1 MWTTLLCLGLF
12 REELQFRMDKSEY
25 NLKIEELKTAMHA
38 HDFEKAVDV
47 ADSLDI
53 KKIRDNN
60 LLSLIADAYELTGD
74 NEQAKKILLMA
85 YENTNTGRQLA
96 YRLCL
101 ISIKLKEL
109 DEANEFYQDFIEM
122 APRDSARFILKY
134 KMAKAKKKPVE
145 ELIKILEDYVN
156 IDMEEKWAYEL
167 AKLYDV
173 AGEGEKCVNMCD
185 EISLWFAEG
194 KYVVKAMDL
203 KKKYESLTSTQQDNY
218 NKKSE
223 NKSKEQEEKK
233 ASTQELMDKIMEKTS
248 IKSRIDE
255 AVKEANERKAESK
268 TIEEVTGTEKN
279 IDKIKAVG
287 KEAADTESFDFPEI
301 NESVVE
307 EIKPYDDIEGATI
320 DVNSMTHPQE
330 VEEIKIPGISD
341 DLNELESDSSD
352 KAEAEKEDV
361 VAKTDKEK
369 KRLKLRP
376 FSVKPKKTENP
387 LKEDKK
393 VEAPV
398 NAKVPLEEDEDFKLI
413 NPDDVSKVE
422 EPVIDDLG
430 EDTTETVDMEFDE
443 DMDMVMKSDEEKEDI
458 LNVDD
463 VEDILH
469 QLQARGILKAETVN
483 SAVSIIEN
491 VRETKKE
498 SKEEKPDEKD
508 VSTLDRWQEDNVE
521 VEKPLEKEQTSVED
535 NTSDNEKKEQTSV
548 EDNTSDNEEN
558 KASQVEIPDLEE
570 IPDEVEDL
578 PEEPEKEEV
587 EITENQDASE
597 LEVIESQE
605 EEPEVD
611 IEKIAESIPDIEEIQ
626 VAEEAQPEEIPS
638 EQEVA
643 ENVQKEASE
652 TAEDL
657 GKTAIFTIPK
667 ADIETGNNTGEVVV
681 DEELPNIDAPEID
694 LETGIP
700 EQDLCE
706 DTKNAEES
714 TENENAES
722 VDAEKSESA
731 ENEEAVQEEPAQ
743 DNSIDLDIH
752 STKDLSAKVEVISG
766 TDWEQPE
773 YEEKLEEEEEQ
784 LEGAKE
790 EAEEGT
796 PERTSEGELLNRI
809 LNKNNEEIPE
819 PELVATEEELSVFK
833 NFFNVEGL
841 EDNIQEVVKELIA
854 GYTPNG
860 KSTDGNVVI
869 LGEEKTGKTSLAV
882 EIIKLVN
889 KKRGRR
895 NRRLAKIDATALNKR
910 GFRNSLNKLLG
921 SDLIVENAEKLG
933 AMILSEVVDVSG
945 MFTDD
950 MLIILEGETE
960 PMEKMLKDSPRLS
973 KVFNHVIRIKQ
984 YDIKE
989 WVEYGKRYA
998 KDKGYVMEELA
1009 SLAFYK
1015 AIDDYFGEHK
1025 GIGRADVEKLVDTA
1039 IANSHKLGR
1048 KLSGLFSSNKND
1060 DGLYI
1065 LIESDFIF

>member
-1 MWTTLLCLGLF
+1 
-12 REELQFRMDKSEY
+12 MDKSEY

-167 AKLYDV
+167 AKLYDI

-268 TIEEVTGTEKN
+268 TIEEVTDTEKN
-279 IDKIKAVG
+279 IDKIKVVG

-301 NESVVE
+301 NESAVE

-398 NAKVPLEEDEDFKLI
+398 NAKVTLEEDKDFKLI

-498 SKEEKPDEKD
+498 SKEEKPDEKE

-587 EITENQDASE
+587 ETTENQDASE

-626 VAEEAQPEEIPS
+626 LAEEAQPEEIPS

-681 DEELPNIDAPEID
+681 DEELPNIDEPEID

-700 EQDLCE
+700 EPDLGK

-722 VDAEKSESA
+722 VDAEKSEST

-743 DNSIDLDIH
+743 DNSINLDIH

-784 LEGAKE
+784 LEVAKE

-1025 GIGRADVEKLVDTA
+1025 GIGRADVEKIVDTA

>member
-1 MWTTLLCLGLF
+1 
-12 REELQFRMDKSEY
+12 MDKSEY

-167 AKLYDV
+167 AKLYDI

-626 VAEEAQPEEIPS
+626 VAEEAQPEENPS

-743 DNSIDLDIH
+743 DNSINLDIH

-784 LEGAKE
+784 LEVAKE

>member
-1 MWTTLLCLGLF
+1 
-12 REELQFRMDKSEY
+12 MDKSEY

-167 AKLYDV
+167 AKLYDI

-233 ASTQELMDKIMEKTS
+233 KIQKEWDSVNKIMEKTS

-398 NAKVPLEEDEDFKLI
+398 NANVPLEEDEDFKLI

-498 SKEEKPDEKD
+498 SKEEKPDEKE

-535 NTSDNEKKEQTSV
+535 NTSDNEEKEQTSV

-587 EITENQDASE
+587 ETTENQDASE

-743 DNSIDLDIH
+743 DNSINLDIH

-784 LEGAKE
+784 LEVAKE

>member
-1 MWTTLLCLGLF
+1 
-12 REELQFRMDKSEY
+12 MDKSEY

-167 AKLYDV
+167 AKLYDI

-255 AVKEANERKAESK
+255 AVKEVNERKAESK
-268 TIEEVTGTEKN
+268 TIEEVTDTEKN

-301 NESVVE
+301 NESAVE

-398 NAKVPLEEDEDFKLI
+398 NAKVTLEEDKDFKLI

-498 SKEEKPDEKD
+498 SKEEKPDEKE

-521 VEKPLEKEQTSVED
+521 VEKPFEKEQTSVED

-587 EITENQDASE
+587 ETTENQDASE

-626 VAEEAQPEEIPS
+626 LAEEAQPEEIPS

-681 DEELPNIDAPEID
+681 DEELPNIDEPEID

-700 EQDLCE
+700 EPDLGK

-722 VDAEKSESA
+722 VDAEKSEST

-743 DNSIDLDIH
+743 DNSINLDIH

-784 LEGAKE
+784 LEVAKE

>member
-1 MWTTLLCLGLF
+1 
-12 REELQFRMDKSEY
+12 MDKSEY

-167 AKLYDV
+167 AKLYDI

-255 AVKEANERKAESK
+255 AVKEANERKAESE
-268 TIEEVTGTEKN
+268 TIEEVTDTEKN
-279 IDKIKAVG
+279 IDKIKVVG

-398 NAKVPLEEDEDFKLI
+398 NAKVTLEEDKDFKLI

-498 SKEEKPDEKD
+498 SKEEKPDEKE

-587 EITENQDASE
+587 ETTENQDASE

-626 VAEEAQPEEIPS
+626 LAEEAQPEEIPS
-638 EQEVA
+638 EQQVA

-681 DEELPNIDAPEID
+681 DEELPNIDEPEID

-700 EQDLCE
+700 EPDLGK

-722 VDAEKSESA
+722 VDAEKSEST
-731 ENEEAVQEEPAQ
+731 ENGEAVQEEPAQ
-743 DNSIDLDIH
+743 DNSINLDIH

-784 LEGAKE
+784 LEVAKE

>member
-1 MWTTLLCLGLF
+1 
-12 REELQFRMDKSEY
+12 MDKSEY

-535 NTSDNEKKEQTSV
+535 NTSDNEEKEQTSV

-587 EITENQDASE
+587 ETTDNQDASE

-611 IEKIAESIPDIEEIQ
+611 IVKIAESIPDIEEIQ

-667 ADIETGNNTGEVVV
+667 ADIEIGNNTGEVVV

-706 DTKNAEES
+706 DIKNAEES

-743 DNSIDLDIH
+743 DNSINLDIH

-784 LEGAKE
+784 LEVAKE

-984 YDIKE
+984 YDIRE

>member
-1 MWTTLLCLGLF
+1 
-12 REELQFRMDKSEY
+12 MDKSEY

-167 AKLYDV
+167 AKLYDI

-398 NAKVPLEEDEDFKLI
+398 NTNVPLEEDEDFKLI

-498 SKEEKPDEKD
+498 SKEEKPDEKE

-521 VEKPLEKEQTSVED
+521 VEKPLEKEQTLVED
-535 NTSDNEKKEQTSV
+535 NTSDNEEKEQTSV

-587 EITENQDASE
+587 ETTENQDASE

-700 EQDLCE
+700 EQDLGK

-722 VDAEKSESA
+722 VDAEKSEST

-743 DNSIDLDIH
+743 DNSINLDIH

-784 LEGAKE
+784 LEVAKE

>member
-1 MWTTLLCLGLF
+1 MSVIYKVITRPTDPRVPNSPKRFYPHLITLG
-12 REELQFRMDKSEY
+12 QSV
-25 NLKIEELKTAMHA
+25 NLKYIAQKMQ
-38 HDFEKAVDV
+38 DRS
-47 ADSLDI
+47 SLSVGDI
-53 KKIRDNN
+53 KSVIQNFVEKMKEQ
-60 LLSLIADAYELTGD
+60 LLEGKS
-74 NEQAKKILLMA
+74 
-85 YENTNTGRQLA
+85 
-96 YRLCL
+96 
-101 ISIKLKEL
+101 
-109 DEANEFYQDFIEM
+109 
-122 APRDSARFILKY
+122 
-134 KMAKAKKKPVE
+134 
-145 ELIKILEDYVN
+145 VN
-156 IDMEEKWAYEL
+156 IEGLGVFMLTARSKGAEL
-167 AKLYDV
+167 AKDINAKSVESVRIFFQANKELRVTKTATRAD
-173 AGEGEKCVNMCD
+173 EKLD
-185 EISLWFAEG
+185 LISLDE
-194 KYVVKAMDL
+194 YL
-203 KKKYESLTSTQQDNY
+203 KK
-218 NKKSE
+218 
-223 NKSKEQEEKK
+223 
-233 ASTQELMDKIMEKTS
+233 IS
-248 IKSRIDE
+248 I
-255 AVKEANERKAESK
+255 
-268 TIEEVTGTEKN
+268 
-279 IDKIKAVG
+279 
-287 KEAADTESFDFPEI
+287 
-301 NESVVE
+301 
-307 EIKPYDDIEGATI
+307 
-320 DVNSMTHPQE
+320 
-330 VEEIKIPGISD
+330 
-341 DLNELESDSSD
+341 
-352 KAEAEKEDV
+352 
-361 VAKTDKEK
+361 
-369 KRLKLRP
+369 
-376 FSVKPKKTENP
+376 
-387 LKEDKK
+387 
-393 VEAPV
+393 
-398 NAKVPLEEDEDFKLI
+398 
-413 NPDDVSKVE
+413 
-422 EPVIDDLG
+422 
-430 EDTTETVDMEFDE
+430 TV
-443 DMDMVMKSDEEKEDI
+443 
-458 LNVDD
+458 
-463 VEDILH
+463 
-469 QLQARGILKAETVN
+469 
-483 SAVSIIEN
+483 
-491 VRETKKE
+491 
-498 SKEEKPDEKD
+498 
-508 VSTLDRWQEDNVE
+508 
-521 VEKPLEKEQTSVED
+521 
-535 NTSDNEKKEQTSV
+535 
-548 EDNTSDNEEN
+548 
-558 KASQVEIPDLEE
+558 
-570 IPDEVEDL
+570 L

-587 EITENQDASE
+587 ETTENQDASE

-626 VAEEAQPEEIPS
+626 VAGEAQPEEIPS

-700 EQDLCE
+700 EQDLGE

-722 VDAEKSESA
+722 VDAEKSEST

-743 DNSIDLDIH
+743 DNSINLDIH

-784 LEGAKE
+784 LEVAKE
-790 EAEEGT
+790 EAEEGA

>member
-1 MWTTLLCLGLF
+1 
-12 REELQFRMDKSEY
+12 MDKSEY

-167 AKLYDV
+167 AKLYDI

-268 TIEEVTGTEKN
+268 TVEEVTGTEKN

-287 KEAADTESFDFPEI
+287 KEAADTESFDFLEI

-398 NAKVPLEEDEDFKLI
+398 NTNVPLEEDEDFKLI

-430 EDTTETVDMEFDE
+430 EDTTESVDMEFDE

-535 NTSDNEKKEQTSV
+535 NTSDNEEKEQTSV

-587 EITENQDASE
+587 ETTENQDASE

-700 EQDLCE
+700 EQDLGE

-722 VDAEKSESA
+722 VDAEKSEST
-731 ENEEAVQEEPAQ
+731 ENEEAVQ
-743 DNSIDLDIH
+743 DNSINLDIH

-784 LEGAKE
+784 LEVAKE

>member
-1 MWTTLLCLGLF
+1 
-12 REELQFRMDKSEY
+12 MDKSEY

-134 KMAKAKKKPVE
+134 KMAKANKKPVE

-167 AKLYDV
+167 AKLYDI

-255 AVKEANERKAESK
+255 AVKEANKRKAESK
-268 TIEEVTGTEKN
+268 TVEEVTGTEKN

-398 NAKVPLEEDEDFKLI
+398 NTKVPLEEDEDFKLI

-430 EDTTETVDMEFDE
+430 EDTTEPVDMEFDE

-498 SKEEKPDEKD
+498 SKEEKPDEKE

-521 VEKPLEKEQTSVED
+521 VEKPLE
-535 NTSDNEKKEQTSV
+535 KEQTSV

-587 EITENQDASE
+587 ETTENQDASE

-605 EEPEVD
+605 EEPDVD

-700 EQDLCE
+700 EQDLGE

-722 VDAEKSESA
+722 VDAEKSEST

-743 DNSIDLDIH
+743 DNSINLDIH

-784 LEGAKE
+784 LEVAKE

>member
-1 MWTTLLCLGLF
+1 
-12 REELQFRMDKSEY
+12 MDKSEY

-167 AKLYDV
+167 AKLYDI

-268 TIEEVTGTEKN
+268 TIEEVTDTEKN
-279 IDKIKAVG
+279 IDNIKVVG

-398 NAKVPLEEDEDFKLI
+398 NAKVTLEEDKDFKLI

-498 SKEEKPDEKD
+498 SKEEKPDEKE

-587 EITENQDASE
+587 ETTENQDASE

-626 VAEEAQPEEIPS
+626 LAEEAQPEEIPS

-681 DEELPNIDAPEID
+681 DEELPNIDEPEID

-700 EQDLCE
+700 EPDLGK

-722 VDAEKSESA
+722 VDAEKSEST

-743 DNSIDLDIH
+743 DNSINLDIH

-784 LEGAKE
+784 LEVAKE

-960 PMEKMLKDSPRLS
+960 PMEKMLKNSPRLS

>member
-1 MWTTLLCLGLF
+1 
-12 REELQFRMDKSEY
+12 MDKSEY

-134 KMAKAKKKPVE
+134 KMAKANKKPVE

-167 AKLYDV
+167 AKLYDI

-255 AVKEANERKAESK
+255 AVKEANKRKAESK
-268 TIEEVTGTEKN
+268 TVEEVTGTEKN

-498 SKEEKPDEKD
+498 SKEEKPDEKE

-521 VEKPLEKEQTSVED
+521 VEKPLE
-535 NTSDNEKKEQTSV
+535 KEQTSV

-587 EITENQDASE
+587 ETTENQDASE

-722 VDAEKSESA
+722 VDAEKSEST
-731 ENEEAVQEEPAQ
+731 ENEEAVQEELAQ
-743 DNSIDLDIH
+743 DNSINLDIH

-784 LEGAKE
+784 LEVAKE

>member
-1 MWTTLLCLGLF
+1 
-12 REELQFRMDKSEY
+12 
-25 NLKIEELKTAMHA
+25 
-38 HDFEKAVDV
+38 
-47 ADSLDI
+47 
-53 KKIRDNN
+53 
-60 LLSLIADAYELTGD
+60 
-74 NEQAKKILLMA
+74 
-85 YENTNTGRQLA
+85 
-96 YRLCL
+96 
-101 ISIKLKEL
+101 
-109 DEANEFYQDFIEM
+109 
-122 APRDSARFILKY
+122 
-134 KMAKAKKKPVE
+134 
-145 ELIKILEDYVN
+145 
-156 IDMEEKWAYEL
+156 
-167 AKLYDV
+167 
-173 AGEGEKCVNMCD
+173 
-185 EISLWFAEG
+185 
-194 KYVVKAMDL
+194 
-203 KKKYESLTSTQQDNY
+203 
-218 NKKSE
+218 
-223 NKSKEQEEKK
+223 
-233 ASTQELMDKIMEKTS
+233 
-248 IKSRIDE
+248 
-255 AVKEANERKAESK
+255 
-268 TIEEVTGTEKN
+268 
-279 IDKIKAVG
+279 
-287 KEAADTESFDFPEI
+287 
-301 NESVVE
+301 
-307 EIKPYDDIEGATI
+307 
-320 DVNSMTHPQE
+320 MTHPQE

-535 NTSDNEKKEQTSV
+535 NTSDNE
-548 EDNTSDNEEN
+548 EN

-587 EITENQDASE
+587 ETTENQDASE

-722 VDAEKSESA
+722 VDAEKSEST

-743 DNSIDLDIH
+743 DNSINLDIH

-784 LEGAKE
+784 LEVAKE

>member
-1 MWTTLLCLGLF
+1 
-12 REELQFRMDKSEY
+12 MDKSEY

-134 KMAKAKKKPVE
+134 KMAKANKKPVE

-535 NTSDNEKKEQTSV
+535 NTSDNEEKEQTSVEDNTLDNEKKEQTSV

-587 EITENQDASE
+587 ETTENQDASE

>member
-1 MWTTLLCLGLF
+1 
-12 REELQFRMDKSEY
+12 MDKSEY
-25 NLKIEELKTAMHA
+25 NLKIEELKKAMHA

-167 AKLYDV
+167 AKLYDI

-535 NTSDNEKKEQTSV
+535 NTSDNEEKEQTSVEDNTLDNEKKEQTSV

-587 EITENQDASE
+587 ETTENQDASE

-722 VDAEKSESA
+722 VDAEKSEST
-731 ENEEAVQEEPAQ
+731 ENEEAVQEELAQ
-743 DNSIDLDIH
+743 DNSINLDIH

-784 LEGAKE
+784 LEVAKE

>member
-1 MWTTLLCLGLF
+1 
-12 REELQFRMDKSEY
+12 MDKSEY

-167 AKLYDV
+167 AKLYDI

-268 TIEEVTGTEKN
+268 TVEEVTGTEKN

-398 NAKVPLEEDEDFKLI
+398 NTNVPLEEDEDFKLI

-498 SKEEKPDEKD
+498 SKEEKPDEKE

-521 VEKPLEKEQTSVED
+521 VEKPLE
-535 NTSDNEKKEQTSV
+535 KEQTSV

-587 EITENQDASE
+587 ETTDNQDASE

-667 ADIETGNNTGEVVV
+667 ADIEIGNNTGEVVV

-706 DTKNAEES
+706 DIKNAEES

-743 DNSIDLDIH
+743 DNSINLDIH

-784 LEGAKE
+784 LEVAKE

>member
-1 MWTTLLCLGLF
+1 
-12 REELQFRMDKSEY
+12 MDKSEY

-167 AKLYDV
+167 AKLYDI

-587 EITENQDASE
+587 ETTENQDASE

-722 VDAEKSESA
+722 VDAEKSEST

-743 DNSIDLDIH
+743 DNSINLDIH

-784 LEGAKE
+784 LEIAKE

>member
-1 MWTTLLCLGLF
+1 
-12 REELQFRMDKSEY
+12 MDKSEY

-167 AKLYDV
+167 AKLYDI

-279 IDKIKAVG
+279 IDKIKVVG

-398 NAKVPLEEDEDFKLI
+398 NTNVPLEEDEDFKLI

-498 SKEEKPDEKD
+498 SKEEKPDEKE

-535 NTSDNEKKEQTSV
+535 NTSDNEEKEQTSV

-558 KASQVEIPDLEE
+558 KASQVEVPDLEE

-587 EITENQDASE
+587 ETTENQDASE

-706 DTKNAEES
+706 DIKNAEES

-722 VDAEKSESA
+722 VDAEKSEST

-743 DNSIDLDIH
+743 DNSINLDIH

-784 LEGAKE
+784 LEVAKE

>member
-1 MWTTLLCLGLF
+1 
-12 REELQFRMDKSEY
+12 MDKSEY

-134 KMAKAKKKPVE
+134 KMAKANKKPVE

-167 AKLYDV
+167 AKLYDT

-255 AVKEANERKAESK
+255 AVKEANQRKAESK
-268 TIEEVTGTEKN
+268 TVEEVTGTEKN
-279 IDKIKAVG
+279 IDKIKSVG

-398 NAKVPLEEDEDFKLI
+398 NTKVPLEEDEDFKLI

-498 SKEEKPDEKD
+498 SKEEKPDEKE

-521 VEKPLEKEQTSVED
+521 VEKPLE
-535 NTSDNEKKEQTSV
+535 KEQTSV

-587 EITENQDASE
+587 ETTENQDASE

-667 ADIETGNNTGEVVV
+667 AHIETGNNTGEVVV

-722 VDAEKSESA
+722 VDAEKSEST

-743 DNSIDLDIH
+743 DNSINLDIH

-784 LEGAKE
+784 LEVAKE

>member
-1 MWTTLLCLGLF
+1 
-12 REELQFRMDKSEY
+12 MDKSEY
-25 NLKIEELKTAMHA
+25 NLKIEELKAAMHA

-167 AKLYDV
+167 AKLYDI

-194 KYVVKAMDL
+194 KYVVKSMDL

-301 NESVVE
+301 NESAVE

-361 VAKTDKEK
+361 VTKTDKEK
-369 KRLKLRP
+369 KRLKLKP

-398 NAKVPLEEDEDFKLI
+398 NAKVTLEEDKDFKLI

-498 SKEEKPDEKD
+498 SKEEKPDEKE

-587 EITENQDASE
+587 ETTENQDASE

-626 VAEEAQPEEIPS
+626 LAEEAQPEEIPS

-681 DEELPNIDAPEID
+681 DEELPNIDEPEID

-700 EQDLCE
+700 EPDLGK

-722 VDAEKSESA
+722 VDAEKSEST

-743 DNSIDLDIH
+743 DNSINLDIH

-784 LEGAKE
+784 LEVAKE

-960 PMEKMLKDSPRLS
+960 PMEKMLKNSPRLS

>member
-1 MWTTLLCLGLF
+1 
-12 REELQFRMDKSEY
+12 
-25 NLKIEELKTAMHA
+25 
-38 HDFEKAVDV
+38 
-47 ADSLDI
+47 
-53 KKIRDNN
+53 
-60 LLSLIADAYELTGD
+60 
-74 NEQAKKILLMA
+74 MA

-398 NAKVPLEEDEDFKLI
+398 NTNVPLEEDEDFKLI

-508 VSTLDRWQEDNVE
+508 ISTLDRWQEDNVE

-535 NTSDNEKKEQTSV
+535 NTSDNEEKEQTSVEDNTLDNEKKEQTSV
-548 EDNTSDNEEN
+548 EDNTSDNGEN

-587 EITENQDASE
+587 ETTENQDASE

-700 EQDLCE
+700 EQDSGE

-722 VDAEKSESA
+722 VDAEKSEST

-743 DNSIDLDIH
+743 DNSINLDIH

-784 LEGAKE
+784 LEVAKE

>member
-1 MWTTLLCLGLF
+1 
-12 REELQFRMDKSEY
+12 MDKSEY

-167 AKLYDV
+167 AKLYDI

-398 NAKVPLEEDEDFKLI
+398 NTNVPLEEDEDFKLI

-587 EITENQDASE
+587 ETTENQDASE

-626 VAEEAQPEEIPS
+626 VAEEAQPEENPS

-743 DNSIDLDIH
+743 DNSINLDIH

-784 LEGAKE
+784 LEVAKE

>member
-1 MWTTLLCLGLF
+1 
-12 REELQFRMDKSEY
+12 MDKSEY

-167 AKLYDV
+167 AKLYDI

-268 TIEEVTGTEKN
+268 TIEEVTDTEKN
-279 IDKIKAVG
+279 IDKIKVVG
-287 KEAADTESFDFPEI
+287 KEAADTDSFDFPEI

-341 DLNELESDSSD
+341 DLNEFESDSSD

-398 NAKVPLEEDEDFKLI
+398 NAKVTLEEDKDFKLI

-498 SKEEKPDEKD
+498 SKEEKPDEKE

-535 NTSDNEKKEQTSV
+535 NTSDDEKREQTLV

-587 EITENQDASE
+587 ETTENQDASE

-638 EQEVA
+638 EQKVA
-643 ENVQKEASE
+643 ENVQKEASK

-681 DEELPNIDAPEID
+681 DEELPNIDEPEID

-700 EQDLCE
+700 EPDLGK

-722 VDAEKSESA
+722 VDAEKSEST

-743 DNSIDLDIH
+743 DNSINLDIH

-784 LEGAKE
+784 LEVAKE

>member
-1 MWTTLLCLGLF
+1 
-12 REELQFRMDKSEY
+12 MDKSEY

-167 AKLYDV
+167 AKLYDI

-352 KAEAEKEDV
+352 KAEAEKVDV

-398 NAKVPLEEDEDFKLI
+398 NTNVPLEEDEDFKLI

-498 SKEEKPDEKD
+498 SKEEKPDEKE

-626 VAEEAQPEEIPS
+626 VAEEAQPEENPS

-743 DNSIDLDIH
+743 DNSINLDIH

-784 LEGAKE
+784 LEVAKE

>member
-1 MWTTLLCLGLF
+1 
-12 REELQFRMDKSEY
+12 MDKSEY

-167 AKLYDV
+167 AKLYDI

-430 EDTTETVDMEFDE
+430 EDTTEPVDMEFDE

-498 SKEEKPDEKD
+498 SKEEKPDEKE

-521 VEKPLEKEQTSVED
+521 VEKPLEKEQTSVEE
-535 NTSDNEKKEQTSV
+535 NISDNEEKEQTSV

-587 EITENQDASE
+587 ETTENQDASE

-605 EEPEVD
+605 EEPDVD

-722 VDAEKSESA
+722 VDAEKSEST

-743 DNSIDLDIH
+743 DNSINLDIH

-784 LEGAKE
+784 LEVAKE

>member
-1 MWTTLLCLGLF
+1 
-12 REELQFRMDKSEY
+12 MDKSEY

-156 IDMEEKWAYEL
+156 IDMEEKWTYEL
-167 AKLYDV
+167 AKLYDI

-398 NAKVPLEEDEDFKLI
+398 NTNVPLEEDEDFKLI

-430 EDTTETVDMEFDE
+430 EDTTESVDMEFDE

-498 SKEEKPDEKD
+498 SKEEKPDEKE

-521 VEKPLEKEQTSVED
+521 VEKPLE
-535 NTSDNEKKEQTSV
+535 KEQTSV

-587 EITENQDASE
+587 ETTENQDASE

-706 DTKNAEES
+706 DIKNAEES

-722 VDAEKSESA
+722 VDAEKSEST

-743 DNSIDLDIH
+743 DNSINLDIH

-784 LEGAKE
+784 LEVAKE

>member
-1 MWTTLLCLGLF
+1 
-12 REELQFRMDKSEY
+12 MDKSEY

-167 AKLYDV
+167 AKLYDI

-307 EIKPYDDIEGATI
+307 EIKPYDEIEGATI

-341 DLNELESDSSD
+341 DVSKPESDSSD

-376 FSVKPKKTENP
+376 FRVKPKKTENP

-393 VEAPV
+393 VEASV
-398 NAKVPLEEDEDFKLI
+398 NTNVPLEEDEDFKLI

-498 SKEEKPDEKD
+498 SKEEKPDEKE

-535 NTSDNEKKEQTSV
+535 NTSDNEEKEQTSV

-587 EITENQDASE
+587 ETTENQDASE

-743 DNSIDLDIH
+743 DNSINLDIH

-784 LEGAKE
+784 LEVAKE

>member
-1 MWTTLLCLGLF
+1 
-12 REELQFRMDKSEY
+12 MDKSEY

-134 KMAKAKKKPVE
+134 KMAKANKKPVE

-223 NKSKEQEEKK
+223 NKSNEQEEKK

-535 NTSDNEKKEQTSV
+535 NTSDNEEKEQTSVEDNTLDNEKKEQTSV

-587 EITENQDASE
+587 ETTENQDASE

-722 VDAEKSESA
+722 VDAEKSEST
-731 ENEEAVQEEPAQ
+731 ENEEAVQEELAQ
-743 DNSIDLDIH
+743 DNSINLDIH

-773 YEEKLEEEEEQ
+773 YEEKLEEEEQ
-784 LEGAKE
+784 LEVAKE

>member
-1 MWTTLLCLGLF
+1 
-12 REELQFRMDKSEY
+12 MDKSEY

-167 AKLYDV
+167 AKLYDI

-268 TIEEVTGTEKN
+268 TVEEVTGTEKN

-398 NAKVPLEEDEDFKLI
+398 NTKVPLEEDEDFKLI

-430 EDTTETVDMEFDE
+430 EDTTEPVDMEFDE

-535 NTSDNEKKEQTSV
+535 NTSDNEEKEQTSV

-626 VAEEAQPEEIPS
+626 VAEEAQPEENPS

-743 DNSIDLDIH
+743 DNSINLDIH

-784 LEGAKE
+784 LEVAKE

>member
-1 MWTTLLCLGLF
+1 
-12 REELQFRMDKSEY
+12 MDKSEY

-167 AKLYDV
+167 AKLYDI

-578 PEEPEKEEV
+578 PEDPEKEEV
-587 EITENQDASE
+587 ETTENQDASE

-743 DNSIDLDIH
+743 DNSINLDIH

-784 LEGAKE
+784 LEVAKE

>member
-1 MWTTLLCLGLF
+1 
-12 REELQFRMDKSEY
+12 MDKSEY

-167 AKLYDV
+167 AKLYDI

-268 TIEEVTGTEKN
+268 TVEEVTGTEKN

-398 NAKVPLEEDEDFKLI
+398 NTKVPLEEDEDFKLI

-422 EPVIDDLG
+422 EPVIDNLG
-430 EDTTETVDMEFDE
+430 EDTTEPVDMEFDE

-498 SKEEKPDEKD
+498 SKEEKPDEKE

-587 EITENQDASE
+587 ETTENQDASE

-722 VDAEKSESA
+722 VDAEKSEST

-743 DNSIDLDIH
+743 DNSINLDIH

-784 LEGAKE
+784 LEVAKE

>member
-1 MWTTLLCLGLF
+1 
-12 REELQFRMDKSEY
+12 MDKSEY

-167 AKLYDV
+167 AKLYDI

-255 AVKEANERKAESK
+255 AVKEANEHKAESK

-341 DLNELESDSSD
+341 ELNELESDSSD

-398 NAKVPLEEDEDFKLI
+398 NTKVPLEEDEDFKLI

-430 EDTTETVDMEFDE
+430 EDTTEPVDMEFDE

-498 SKEEKPDEKD
+498 SKEEKPDEKE

-535 NTSDNEKKEQTSV
+535 NTSDNEEKEQTSV
-548 EDNTSDNEEN
+548 EDNTSDNGEN

-587 EITENQDASE
+587 ETTENQDASE

-722 VDAEKSESA
+722 VDVKKSEST

-743 DNSIDLDIH
+743 DNSINLDIH

-784 LEGAKE
+784 LEVAKE

>member
-1 MWTTLLCLGLF
+1 
-12 REELQFRMDKSEY
+12 MDKSEY
-25 NLKIEELKTAMHA
+25 NLKIEELKAAMHA

-167 AKLYDV
+167 AKLYDI

-268 TIEEVTGTEKN
+268 TIEEVTDTEKN
-279 IDKIKAVG
+279 IDKIKVVG

-301 NESVVE
+301 NESAVE

-398 NAKVPLEEDEDFKLI
+398 NAKVTLEEDKDFKLI

-498 SKEEKPDEKD
+498 SKEEKPDEKE

-587 EITENQDASE
+587 ETTENQDASE

-611 IEKIAESIPDIEEIQ
+611 IEKIAESILDIEEIQ
-626 VAEEAQPEEIPS
+626 LAEEAQPEEIPS

-681 DEELPNIDAPEID
+681 DEELPNIDEPEID

-700 EQDLCE
+700 EPDLGK

-722 VDAEKSESA
+722 VDAEKSEST

-743 DNSIDLDIH
+743 DNSINLDIH

-784 LEGAKE
+784 LEVAKE

-1025 GIGRADVEKLVDTA
+1025 GIGRADVEKIVDTA

>member
-1 MWTTLLCLGLF
+1 
-12 REELQFRMDKSEY
+12 MDKSEY

-167 AKLYDV
+167 AKLYDI

-255 AVKEANERKAESK
+255 AVKEAKERKAESK

-398 NAKVPLEEDEDFKLI
+398 NTNVPLEEDEDFKLI

-498 SKEEKPDEKD
+498 SKEEKPDEKE

-521 VEKPLEKEQTSVED
+521 VEKPLEKEQTLVED
-535 NTSDNEKKEQTSV
+535 NTSDNEEKEQTSV

-587 EITENQDASE
+587 ETTENQDASE

-743 DNSIDLDIH
+743 DNSINLDIH

-784 LEGAKE
+784 LEVAKE

>member
-1 MWTTLLCLGLF
+1 
-12 REELQFRMDKSEY
+12 MDKSEY

-167 AKLYDV
+167 AKLYDI

-398 NAKVPLEEDEDFKLI
+398 NTNVPLEEDEDFKLI

-498 SKEEKPDEKD
+498 SKEEKPDEKE

-521 VEKPLEKEQTSVED
+521 VEKPLEKEQTLVED
-535 NTSDNEKKEQTSV
+535 NTSDNEEKEQTSV

-587 EITENQDASE
+587 ETTENQDASE

-743 DNSIDLDIH
+743 DNSINLDIH

-784 LEGAKE
+784 LEVAKE

>member
-1 MWTTLLCLGLF
+1 
-12 REELQFRMDKSEY
+12 MDKSEY

-167 AKLYDV
+167 AKLYDI

-268 TIEEVTGTEKN
+268 TVEEVTGTEKN

-398 NAKVPLEEDEDFKLI
+398 NTNVPLEEDEDFKLI

-498 SKEEKPDEKD
+498 SKEEKPDEKE

-535 NTSDNEKKEQTSV
+535 NTSDNEEKEQTSV

-587 EITENQDASE
+587 ETTENQDASE

-605 EEPEVD
+605 EEPEVN

-743 DNSIDLDIH
+743 DNSINLDIH

-784 LEGAKE
+784 LEVAKE

>member
-1 MWTTLLCLGLF
+1 
-12 REELQFRMDKSEY
+12 
-25 NLKIEELKTAMHA
+25 MHA

-167 AKLYDV
+167 AKLYDI

-398 NAKVPLEEDEDFKLI
+398 NTNVPLEEDEDFKLI

-430 EDTTETVDMEFDE
+430 EDTTESVDMEFDE

-498 SKEEKPDEKD
+498 SKEEKPDEKE

-521 VEKPLEKEQTSVED
+521 VEKPLE
-535 NTSDNEKKEQTSV
+535 KEQTSV

-587 EITENQDASE
+587 ETTENQDASE

-706 DTKNAEES
+706 DIKNAEES

-722 VDAEKSESA
+722 VDAEKSEST

-743 DNSIDLDIH
+743 DNSINLDIH

-784 LEGAKE
+784 LEVAKE

>member
-1 MWTTLLCLGLF
+1 
-12 REELQFRMDKSEY
+12 MDKSEY
-25 NLKIEELKTAMHA
+25 NLKIEELKAAMHA

-167 AKLYDV
+167 AKLYDI

-268 TIEEVTGTEKN
+268 TIEEVTDTEKN
-279 IDKIKAVG
+279 IDKIKVVG
-287 KEAADTESFDFPEI
+287 KEAADTDSFDFPEI
-301 NESVVE
+301 NESAVE

-398 NAKVPLEEDEDFKLI
+398 NAKVTLEEDKDFKLI

-498 SKEEKPDEKD
+498 SKEEKPDEKE

-535 NTSDNEKKEQTSV
+535 NTSDNEK
-548 EDNTSDNEEN
+548 
-558 KASQVEIPDLEE
+558 IR
-570 IPDEVEDL
+570 
-578 PEEPEKEEV
+578 
-587 EITENQDASE
+587 
-597 LEVIESQE
+597 
-605 EEPEVD
+605 
-611 IEKIAESIPDIEEIQ
+611 
-626 VAEEAQPEEIPS
+626 
-638 EQEVA
+638 
-643 ENVQKEASE
+643 
-652 TAEDL
+652 
-657 GKTAIFTIPK
+657 
-667 ADIETGNNTGEVVV
+667 
-681 DEELPNIDAPEID
+681 
-694 LETGIP
+694 
-700 EQDLCE
+700 
-706 DTKNAEES
+706 
-714 TENENAES
+714 
-722 VDAEKSESA
+722 
-731 ENEEAVQEEPAQ
+731 
-743 DNSIDLDIH
+743 H
-752 STKDLSAKVEVISG
+752 
-766 TDWEQPE
+766 
-773 YEEKLEEEEEQ
+773 
-784 LEGAKE
+784 
-790 EAEEGT
+790 
-796 PERTSEGELLNRI
+796 
-809 LNKNNEEIPE
+809 
-819 PELVATEEELSVFK
+819 
-833 NFFNVEGL
+833 
-841 EDNIQEVVKELIA
+841 
-854 GYTPNG
+854 
-860 KSTDGNVVI
+860 
-869 LGEEKTGKTSLAV
+869 
-882 EIIKLVN
+882 
-889 KKRGRR
+889 
-895 NRRLAKIDATALNKR
+895 
-910 GFRNSLNKLLG
+910 
-921 SDLIVENAEKLG
+921 
-933 AMILSEVVDVSG
+933 
-945 MFTDD
+945 
-950 MLIILEGETE
+950 
-960 PMEKMLKDSPRLS
+960 PRLR
-973 KVFNHVIRIKQ
+973 F
-984 YDIKE
+984 
-989 WVEYGKRYA
+989 
-998 KDKGYVMEELA
+998 
-1009 SLAFYK
+1009 
-1015 AIDDYFGEHK
+1015 
-1025 GIGRADVEKLVDTA
+1025 
-1039 IANSHKLGR
+1039 
-1048 KLSGLFSSNKND
+1048 
-1060 DGLYI
+1060 
-1065 LIESDFIF
+1065 LIWKKYLMK

>member
-1 MWTTLLCLGLF
+1 
-12 REELQFRMDKSEY
+12 MDKSEY

-167 AKLYDV
+167 AKLYDI

-535 NTSDNEKKEQTSV
+535 NTSDNEEKEQTSV

-587 EITENQDASE
+587 ETTENQDASE

-722 VDAEKSESA
+722 VDAEKSEST

-743 DNSIDLDIH
+743 DNSINLDIH

-784 LEGAKE
+784 LEVAKE